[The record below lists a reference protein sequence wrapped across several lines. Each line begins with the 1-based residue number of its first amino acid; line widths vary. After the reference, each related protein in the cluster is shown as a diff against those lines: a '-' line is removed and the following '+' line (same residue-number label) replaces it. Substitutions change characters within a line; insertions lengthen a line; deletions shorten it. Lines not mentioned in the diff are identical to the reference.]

1 MKSFI
6 VSEAWQSPSGDSIL
20 YMRLFRA
27 SATTAALLYYPLR
40 YRHHDDNYLR
50 IDGMCK
56 YFHKY
61 MRNIATIIIVAL
73 FALCLWQ
80 LSAAGWIQG
89 KAIIAQQLLNSSW
102 AKTRLDSVDS
112 AYKPWPWADTW
123 PVAKLIVP
131 AHDIKQIILAGDS
144 GSSLA
149 FGPGLSLAGVAPN
162 TPGTALISGH
172 RDTHFQFL
180 DDIQLK
186 DLLYIQTARNTERY
200 QVYDL
205 QIVDSKNYKLQ
216 SFADEQILVLATCYP
231 FDSVI
236 PGGTLRYLV
245 FANKQ
250 PG

>member
-1 MKSFI
+1 M
-6 VSEAWQSPSGDSIL
+6 W
-20 YMRLFRA
+20 
-27 SATTAALLYYPLR
+27 
-40 YRHHDDNYLR
+40 
-50 IDGMCK
+50 K

-61 MRNIATIIIVAL
+61 ARNIAAIIIVAL
-73 FALCLWQ
+73 FAISLWQ

-102 AKTRLDSVDS
+102 TKTRTDTALAV
-112 AYKPWPWADTW
+112 YKPWPWADTW
-123 PVAKLIVP
+123 PVAKLMVP
-131 AHDIKQIILAGDS
+131 AHDIEQIILAGDS

-180 DDIQLK
+180 DHLQLN
-186 DLLYIQTARNTERY
+186 DTLYIQTDRNTERY

-216 SFADEQILVLATCYP
+216 SSTDEQILVLATCYP
-231 FDSVI
+231 FDSVTS
-236 PGGTLRYLV
+236 GGPLRYLV

-250 PG
+250 PS